1 MRRFGIKVQRGFV
14 AAAFFKFIYSPR
26 RRTRCCCDVHGG
38 ALVVRS
44 VVDESALLLLMVLLC
59 GVFVR
64 CVFVRC
70 VFVCHFQFSGL
81 MEKFHSCEGF
91 INGAADRR
99 GVHFTSS
106 PPFPG
111 IGQILLVCD
120 RTCAC

>member
-14 AAAFFKFIYSPR
+14 AATFFKFIYSPR

-44 VVDESALLLLMVLLC
+44 VVDESALLLLIVVVCLFVVCLFV
-59 GVFVR
+59 VFLSVI
-64 CVFVRC
+64 FN
-70 VFVCHFQFSGL
+70 F

-91 INGAADRR
+91 INGAADMR